1 MNRPLRP
8 RSSDPLSQVD
18 LTTERKNMQLLIQL
32 RWLAVVGQ
40 VVTIAIVHYGLDIPL
55 PLPEMTAV
63 LMALIVT
70 NLGYLYWFKWRR
82 RNVTSLG
89 LFCALLADVAALSVQ
104 LYLSGGASNPF
115 VYLFLLQAVLSA
127 VLLPTA
133 YTWVI
138 AVITALCAID
148 LAGSSRPLAIEP
160 DHNLYV
166 MGLLT
171 CFVLTTV
178 LLVIFLTRIVGNLR
192 RRDSRLADMRQR
204 ASEEEHIVRMGL
216 LATGAAH
223 ELGTPLATMSVI
235 LGDWQR
241 MPEITRQPGLQQ
253 DLDEM
258 QQQLLR
264 CKSIVSNV
272 LLSAGEARAD
282 APQPT
287 TLFRF
292 MDRLIAQWQET
303 HHPGRFRY
311 RNDIAQDLPIISD
324 TALQQMI
331 CNVLDNAL
339 EASADEV
346 EMRLRREDD
355 QLVIT
360 VLDRGTGFAPEIL
373 RHFGK
378 YQQSN
383 KTDRAGRGVGLFL
396 VTNVARS
403 LEGTAAAR
411 NRDDGGAE
419 VTIRFPLAS
428 IMLAPH

>member
-1 MNRPLRP
+1 MHYLVFSVFCSVLVSVLLKLAP
-8 RSSDPLSQVD
+8 RQRLDMP
-18 LTTERKNMQLLIQL
+18 
-32 RWLAVVGQ
+32 Q
-40 VVTIAIVHYGLDIPL
+40 VVTW
-55 PLPEMTAV
+55 
-63 LMALIVT
+63 
-70 NLGYLYWFKWRR
+70 NYL
-82 RNVTSLG
+82 
-89 LFCALLADVAALSVQ
+89 VAS
-104 LYLSGGASNPF
+104 
-115 VYLFLLQAVLSA
+115 VLSA

-403 LEGTAAAR
+403 LEGTASAR